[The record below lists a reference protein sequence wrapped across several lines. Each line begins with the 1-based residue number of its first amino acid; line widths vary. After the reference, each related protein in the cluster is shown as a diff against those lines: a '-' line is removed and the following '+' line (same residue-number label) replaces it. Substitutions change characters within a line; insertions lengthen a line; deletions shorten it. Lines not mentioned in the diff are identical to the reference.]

1 MQNPTLTGQIVKMI
15 KAKTMRDRAF
25 MVVGVLVSIALALN
39 CIQLF
44 TNLVVGILVDIP
56 SETVQYDSS
65 GDIIAQLTSMQAN
78 TLAIVS
84 IFLTAAATILGF
96 LGINQWL
103 QARKLQA
110 QYEDMNH
117 RVQNLFS
124 LAVVQ
129 ALSEEQYYVRANTVL
144 AEELER
150 LRNTSNADDGTILFS
165 SIQMLLATEKEATI
179 ASKVAASTE
188 TEKSAWESVADL
200 CTQIL
205 KIPYTYA
212 AVRYLVQIKCIY
224 AEWQLCR
231 ITRQTDRKQSLK
243 YINVAYQM
251 LQKISESE
259 MDPYGHIY
267 NLRGLVLL
275 WRCKCQEDN
284 SSYKNISKYAQQYR
298 NAAILFEKAIHEAK
312 MMSPKGDHSEFQ
324 NHLGAAQINRVRCI
338 FFDYKARESD
348 RSNWDKEMRDSLLQA
363 ALTYCAL
370 VETDNDYGKA
380 YLNLASICC
389 YCIRYLLEDKN
400 AHVFYLSSLFRK
412 DGTIDCLFMNAQR
425 LLRCALIKGV
435 ALPDVGYKMFE
446 IVTIEQAAC
455 ASKKV
460 QDFPPVQAFLQE
472 INSVTDAVIKMSNIS
487 DTNLQ
492 CKKLIEGNIIG
503 YQSLTDKGEYQKIDD
518 FLTSILIYYH
528 VISDEYSDAIRSL
541 QNVQLASDRPVIG
554 FLEPWRNY
562 AYWRFEISEAIEDK
576 EKWKEA
582 AIKLNTWLKIYR
594 KLQAES
600 WEKAIEC
607 Q

>member
-1 MQNPTLTGQIVKMI
+1 MQNPTLTGQIVKMV
-15 KAKTMRDRAF
+15 KAKTTRDRTF
-25 MVVGVLVSIALALN
+25 MIVGILASIVLALL

-44 TNLVVGILVDIP
+44 TDLVVEVLVKIP
-56 SETVQYDSS
+56 SETIQYNSS
-65 GDIIAQLTSMQAN
+65 DDIIAQLTSMQAN

-103 QARKLQA
+103 QARKLQT

-129 ALSEEQYYVRANTVL
+129 ALSEEQYYVRANMVL

-150 LRNTSNADDGTILFS
+150 LRNTSNADDGAVLFS

-179 ASKVAASTE
+179 ASKVEAFTE
-188 TEKSAWESVADL
+188 TEKGAWESVADL

-212 AVRYLVQIKCIY
+212 AVRYLIQIKYIY

-243 YINVAYQM
+243 YINAAHQM

-275 WRCKCQEDN
+275 WRSKCQEDN
-284 SSYKNISKYAQQYR
+284 SSYKTISTYAQQYR
-298 NAAILFEKAIHEAK
+298 KAAVLFERAIDEAK
-312 MMSPKGDHSEFQ
+312 MMSPKGDHSVFQ
-324 NHLGAAQINRVRCI
+324 NHLGAAQINVVRCI
-338 FFDYKARESD
+338 FFDYKTRENNY
-348 RSNWDKEMRDSLLQA
+348 SNWDKEMRDSLLQA
-363 ALTYCAL
+363 ARTYCTL

-389 YCIRYLLEDKN
+389 YCVRYALEDRSVR
-400 AHVFYLSSLFRK
+400 VFHLSDLFHQGK
-412 DGTIDCLFMNAQR
+412 EIDCLFMNAQR

-435 ALPDVGYKMFE
+435 TLPDVGYKMFE
-446 IVTIEQAAC
+446 IVAIEQAA
-455 ASKKV
+455 STSPKK
-460 QDFPPVQAFLQE
+460 QSFIPIKSFLQE
-472 INSVTDAVIKMSNIS
+472 MNDITNAVIKMSNIS
-487 DTNLQ
+487 DMNLQ
-492 CKKLIEGNIIG
+492 CKKLSAGNIIE
-503 YQSLTDKGEYQKIDD
+503 YQSLTDKDEYQKVDD
-518 FLTSILIYYH
+518 FLASILIYYH
-528 VISDEYSDAIRSL
+528 VISNEYSEPIRSL
-541 QNVQLASDRPVIG
+541 QNVQLASDTPVIG

-562 AYWRFEISEAIEDK
+562 AYWRFETSENEDKAKWKGAAIE
-576 EKWKEA
+576 
-582 AIKLNTWLKIYR
+582 LNKRLKNHR

-600 WEKAIEC
+600 WEKSIAR